1 MEELE
6 KIQDLRFNLTEKM
19 NDMMIELLITHQM
32 LEDSLKE
39 DSKMSDEERGLLYH
53 HFEELKNSFSK
64 EFKKN
69 NKKEIKQYNELINK

>member
-1 MEELE
+1 M
-6 KIQDLRFNLTEKM
+6 KKVDLRFNLTEEM
-19 NDMMIELLITHQM
+19 NNMFIEIIITHQM

-53 HFEELKNSFSK
+53 HFEELKKDFIK

-69 NKKEIKQYNELINK
+69 NKKEIKQYNELINR

>member
-1 MEELE
+1 MN
-6 KIQDLRFNLTEKM
+6 KKDLRFNLTEEM
-19 NDMMIELLITHQM
+19 NNMFIEIIITHQM

-53 HFEELKNSFSK
+53 HFEELKKSFSK

-69 NKKEIKQYNELINK
+69 NKKEIKQYNELMNK

>member
-53 HFEELKNSFSK
+53 HFEELKKSFSK

-69 NKKEIKQYNELINK
+69 NKKEIKQYNELMNK

>member
-1 MEELE
+1 MN
-6 KIQDLRFNLTEKM
+6 KKDLRFNLTEEM
-19 NDMMIELLITHQM
+19 NNMFIEIIITHQM

-53 HFEELKNSFSK
+53 HFEELKEDFIK